1 MGWSPLLAP
10 LAVRQKYCARPLV
23 KNLVNKDFRFLQ
35 LAGPHQPE
43 QNCASAYHANER
55 FTTGAIRRHSKSHLS
70 STG

>member
-23 KNLVNKDFRFLQ
+23 KNLVNKDLRFLQ

-43 QNCASAYHANER
+43 QNCASAYHADDASR
-55 FTTGAIRRHSKSHLS
+55 WGQSGGIRNRI
-70 STG
+70 